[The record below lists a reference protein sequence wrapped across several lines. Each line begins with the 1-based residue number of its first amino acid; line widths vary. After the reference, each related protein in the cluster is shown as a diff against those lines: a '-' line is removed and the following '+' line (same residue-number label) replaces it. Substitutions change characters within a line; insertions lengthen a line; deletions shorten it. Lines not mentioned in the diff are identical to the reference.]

1 MEKCWSKEPA
11 ARPTFSKICN
21 QLKSLNDKLFDGSL
35 TNSLQKNSNH
45 SCRSSNSRDIN
56 RVGFNRN
63 FLSSYSH
70 NRSFHSPH
78 SSSNQS
84 LDSSHHPVSS
94 LRSRDN
100 LPPRSDVTF
109 SVSMNS
115 HIPPAKRSH
124 HSLPKDFRW
133 MQSREGYYSHM
144 LPLHNGHRSLPRDGH
159 YSVLP
164 DNRLVHMGQ
173 YQHPASYISSQP
185 SYPRSLSCPPVSVL
199 SRQSSSLA
207 SSHAPSTKS
216 NVRAEGYNSASG
228 SNVYL

>member
-1 MEKCWSKEPA
+1 MQQVVIHETLSIRDGCPGNIFNIMEKCWSKEPA
-11 ARPTFSKICN
+11 ARPTFSEICN

-45 SCRSSNSRDIN
+45 SWRSSNSRDIN

-124 HSLPKDFRW
+124 HSLPKDFRC

-144 LPLHNGHRSLPRDGH
+144 LPLHNGHRH
-159 YSVLP
+159 YLETVIILF
-164 DNRLVHMGQ
+164 
-173 YQHPASYISSQP
+173 YQITA
-185 SYPRSLSCPPVSVL
+185 
-199 SRQSSSLA
+199 
-207 SSHAPSTKS
+207 
-216 NVRAEGYNSASG
+216 
-228 SNVYL
+228 